1 MLRCDQNPVRQ
12 QIIAAF
18 RSKKPHET
26 QEVIEQI
33 QEAYRQ
39 ICAADRETGGQNPF
53 ERKLGRPS
61 STA

>member
-1 MLRCDQNPVRQ
+1 MISCDQNPVRQ
-12 QIIAAF
+12 QIVAAL

-26 QEVIEQI
+26 KEVIQQA
-33 QEAYRQ
+33 QEASRQ
-39 ICAADRETGGQNPF
+39 GYAADRETGGQNPF